1 MSRHFKKMIIWFLAL
16 MTALV
21 MLGGCGSKT
30 ESQKEEK
37 KAEKQEENQDSK
49 QRKEAERGEEKTIT
63 ITVTHSDGSQK
74 EFSFTTDYEMLGDLL
89 REEDLADGI
98 EGASGFYVTEVDGE
112 KAEDTKQEWWM
123 ALKDGEMIQSGVD
136 YTPLEDGDSFELAF
150 SVGYN

>member
-1 MSRHFKKMIIWFLAL
+1 MSRYMKKIMIWGIAL
-16 MTALV
+16 MTAIV
-21 MLGGCGSKT
+21 MLGGCGSET
-30 ESQKEEK
+30 ESHKDETQTEK
-37 KAEKQEENQDSK
+37 KDENQDK
-49 QRKEAERGEEKTIT
+49 KHAAKAERGEEKTIT

-136 YTPLEDGDSFELAF
+136 STPMEDGDSFELAF
-150 SVGYN
+150 SKGYN

>member
-1 MSRHFKKMIIWFLAL
+1 MSRHLQKILICVLAL
-16 MTALV
+16 MTALM
-21 MLGGCGSKT
+21 MLVGCGSKT
-30 ESQKEEK
+30 ESQQEETKTEK
-37 KAEKQEENQDSK
+37 KENDQEQK
-49 QRKEAERGEEKTIT
+49 REAERGEEKTVT
-63 ITVTHSDGSQK
+63 ITVTHSDGSKK

-136 YTPLEDGDSFELAF
+136 FTPMKDGDSFELTF

>member
-1 MSRHFKKMIIWFLAL
+1 MR
-16 MTALV
+16 
-21 MLGGCGSKT
+21 
-30 ESQKEEK
+30 K

-136 YTPLEDGDSFELAF
+136 YTPMEDGDSFELAF

>member
-1 MSRHFKKMIIWFLAL
+1 MFRHLKKMIIWFLVL

-21 MLGGCGSKT
+21 VLGGCGSKT

-37 KAEKQEENQDSK
+37 KAEEKEENQDKK
-49 QRKEAERGEEKTIT
+49 QKKEAERGEEKTIT
-63 ITVTHSDGSQK
+63 ITVTHSDKSQK

-136 YTPLEDGDSFELAF
+136 YTPMADGDHFELTF

>member
-1 MSRHFKKMIIWFLAL
+1 
-16 MTALV
+16 
-21 MLGGCGSKT
+21 
-30 ESQKEEK
+30 
-37 KAEKQEENQDSK
+37 
-49 QRKEAERGEEKTIT
+49 
-63 ITVTHSDGSQK
+63 
-74 EFSFTTDYEMLGDLL
+74 MLGDLL

-136 YTPLEDGDSFELAF
+136 YTPMEDGDSFELAF